1 MELFVIK
8 NLYLGTEKLL
18 FIMKL
23 LITIKFIP
31 VIIIK
36 FVPIIII
43 KFLEILFS
51 FLIF

>member
-23 LITIKFIP
+23 LIIIKDIP
-31 VIIIK
+31 VIHYYKIRTYNYYKILRN
-36 FVPIIII
+36 FV
-43 KFLEILFS
+43 
-51 FLIF
+51 